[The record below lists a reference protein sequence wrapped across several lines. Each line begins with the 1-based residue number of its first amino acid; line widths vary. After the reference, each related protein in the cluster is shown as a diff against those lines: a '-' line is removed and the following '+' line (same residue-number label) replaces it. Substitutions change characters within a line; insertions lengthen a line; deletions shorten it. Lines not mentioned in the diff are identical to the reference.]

1 MVVIAATAATLLAVL
16 TGPMAYLAPMGMT
29 PLVGFVALALFLA
42 AWPAMRA
49 TEQGAGG
56 RVLRAGRAVWPLLAV
71 GLASVLWSL
80 EPSASAYK
88 SGQIAILVL
97 FGLVLVPALG
107 NGSTVG
113 ATRVLA
119 AAAVGFLAITPLILA
134 DIGLDGALTGWVRP
148 VPEGALA
155 ASYSRG
161 AAAHALFSLPLAI
174 GLWRTGHRRLA
185 VAVMIVAPMPFALE
199 QTSAQLAL
207 VAGLVAA
214 VAIFAVPR
222 LRWLLLAGQIMF
234 VLAVPLV
241 LPYDNLGRLCTLID
255 SKASVI
261 HRVTIW
267 NFALDRWAEKPVAG
281 WGLATSRFIPG
292 GQGYADFMTPC
303 GRAVGALP
311 DGTTN
316 LPRLLPLHTHNA
328 AVQIWLELGAVGALA
343 LAWLVASLSFQ
354 GYARATDRMGKA
366 AVAGLS
372 SSAFVVAVVSFGAW
386 QSWWWATI
394 VLAIG
399 LTAAALQSNG
409 GRPSAG
415 AR

>member
-1 MVVIAATAATLLAVL
+1 MVAIVASLGIFLAAL

-29 PLVGFVALALFLA
+29 PLVGILALTLA
-42 AWPAMRA
+42 FTAWPALRA
-49 TEQGAGG
+49 AWRTSTGI
-56 RVLRAGRAVWPLLAV
+56 LYAGRAIWPLLAV
-71 GLASVLWSL
+71 GLASVVWSL
-80 EPSASAYK
+80 EPSASLYK
-88 SGQIAILVL
+88 TGQIAILIL
-97 FGLVLVPALG
+97 FGMVLVPAF
-107 NGSTVG
+107 GSG
-113 ATRVLA
+113 SAIDPARVLTA
-119 AAAVGFLAITPLILA
+119 AAIGFLAITPIVLA
-134 DIGLDGALTGWVRP
+134 DVGLDGALTGWVRP

-161 AAAHALFSLPLAI
+161 AAAHALFSIPLAI
-174 GLWRTGHRRLA
+174 GLWRMGRRRLA
-185 VAVMIVAPMPFALE
+185 VAVLIVAPMPFALE

-207 VAGLVAA
+207 VAGLATAA
-214 VAIFAVPR
+214 AIFAVPR
-222 LRWLLLAGQIMF
+222 LRWLLLVGQTVL
-234 VLAVPLV
+234 VLAVPVV
-241 LPYDNLGRLCTLID
+241 LPHDNLDRLCGLID

-281 WGLATSRFIPG
+281 WGLATSRFVPG

-303 GRAVGALP
+303 GRAVGTLP
-311 DGTTN
+311 DGTPN

-328 AVQIWLELGAVGALA
+328 AVQVWLELGAVGALA
-343 LAWLVASLSFQ
+343 LAWLVAVLSVQ
-354 GYARATDRMGKA
+354 GYARATDRLGRA

-372 SSAFVVAVVSFGAW
+372 TSAFTVAVVSFGAW

-394 VLAIG
+394 ILAVG
-399 LTAAALQSNG
+399 LTAAALQSSG